1 MTTIIIRGSYM
12 EHLRFIRIAGGL
24 IVKQDPETDKLL
36 SQVATLKPYSGLTD
50 GIVEYELDATMW
62 KAIKPELRERLSE
75 DDLLCG
81 WDYWD
86 SDFCTEYIM
95 F

>member
-1 MTTIIIRGSYM
+1 MTTIIVRGTYT
-12 EHLRFIRIAGGL
+12 EHLRFVRIAGGL

-36 SQVATLKPYSGLTD
+36 HQVATLKPYSGLTD
-50 GIVEYELDATMW
+50 GIVEYELDEDMW
-62 KAIKPELRERLSE
+62 KAIKPELLELLSE
-75 DDLLCG
+75 DNLLNG

-86 SDFCTEYIM
+86 TDGIVEYIM